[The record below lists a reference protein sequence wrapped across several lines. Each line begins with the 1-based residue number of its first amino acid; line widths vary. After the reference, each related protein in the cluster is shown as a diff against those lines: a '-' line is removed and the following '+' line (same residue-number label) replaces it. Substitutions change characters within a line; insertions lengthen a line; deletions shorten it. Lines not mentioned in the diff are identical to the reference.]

1 MLKVGD
7 IIEVMADKGEFTGM
21 IVRGEVINVSP
32 IVIRFFYNYV
42 RHELTLSKDC
52 KYKLL
57 NNVG

>member
-21 IVRGEVINVSP
+21 IVRGEVINVNP
-32 IVIRFFYNYV
+32 IVTRFFYNYG

-52 KYKLL
+52 RYKL
-57 NNVG
+57 